1 MGQKQWFSCRIDR
14 VAPLHG
20 TPSPSPCRSTATFGG
35 IRHTGLILVP
45 VQIDDPDMCNRYVQ
59 IYMLDIS
66 RYEANSDPDMEHGSW
81 RNFLD
86 MCAFSLNAR
95 FTDTSQVRSGH
106 TWRPGL
112 GCSLASLLSLAQSS
126 HNELFQLG
134 VLHLL
139 YITVYYG

>member
-1 MGQKQWFSCRIDR
+1 MTQTC
-14 VAPLHG
+14 VA
-20 TPSPSPCRSTATFGG
+20 
-35 IRHTGLILVP
+35 
-45 VQIDDPDMCNRYVQ
+45 DMSR
-59 IYMLDIS
+59 YMLDMS
-66 RYEANSDPDMEHGSW
+66 RYVANSDPDMEHGPC

-86 MCAFSLNAR
+86 MCAFPLNAR
-95 FTDTSQVRSGH
+95 FPDTSQVRSGH

-139 YITVYYG
+139 YIMGKYSIDELLYHSITGIILHSNVLYYNNSIYTIRVYYWCIVL